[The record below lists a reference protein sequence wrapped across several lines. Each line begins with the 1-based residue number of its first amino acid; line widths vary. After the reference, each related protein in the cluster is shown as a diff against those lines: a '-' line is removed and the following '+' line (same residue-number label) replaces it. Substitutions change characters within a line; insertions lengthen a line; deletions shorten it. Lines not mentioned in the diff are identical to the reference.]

1 MAAIIVIEGEFWTSE
16 TGHSVSKS
24 GNLFGFSN
32 GFHYFTFRTAPIHL
46 IHLSHDLTNYGLT
59 KFTI

>member
-24 GNLFGFSN
+24 EFFFGFSN
-32 GFHYFTFRTAPIHL
+32 QTLRVFH
-46 IHLSHDLTNYGLT
+46 LT
-59 KFTI
+59 

>member
-24 GNLFGFSN
+24 EFFLVFLMVSTILHLGL
-32 GFHYFTFRTAPIHL
+32 HQFT
-46 IHLSHDLTNYGLT
+46 
-59 KFTI
+59 

>member
-16 TGHSVSKS
+16 TGHSVSNS

-46 IHLSHDLTNYGLT
+46 ILPSFVFDS
-59 KFTI
+59 IW